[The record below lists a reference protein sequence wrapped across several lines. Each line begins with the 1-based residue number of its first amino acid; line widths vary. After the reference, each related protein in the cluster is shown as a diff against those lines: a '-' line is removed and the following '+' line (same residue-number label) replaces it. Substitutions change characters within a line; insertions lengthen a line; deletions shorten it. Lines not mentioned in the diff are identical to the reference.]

1 MKHKPLPPLEVL
13 QENFK
18 YIPSTGAL
26 ISHKT
31 GEVLQTLDSK
41 SQYYVVGFQDKD
53 WQAHRFCFYLGTKF
67 DPRDFQI
74 DHIDGNKTNNKL
86 NNLRL
91 ATNGLNQYNSKL
103 RITNRSGRKGVSYDK
118 KSKKWRSSITVNG
131 KRVPLYYGDSWD
143 EAVRE
148 REKAESSIHSEWH
161 F

>member
-1 MKHKPLPPLEVL
+1 MRYKPLPPLEVL

-18 YIPSTGAL
+18 YIRSTGAL
-26 ISHKT
+26 ISRKT
-31 GEVLQTLDSK
+31 GEVLQTLDGRG
-41 SQYYVVGFQDKD
+41 QYYVVGFQDKD
-53 WQAHRFCFYLGTKF
+53 WQAHRFCYYLGTEF

-91 ATNGLNQYNSKL
+91 ATNALNQYNAKL
-103 RITNRSGRKGVSYDK
+103 RITNRSGVKGVSYDN
-118 KSKKWRSSITVNG
+118 KSKKWRASITINQ

-148 REKAESSIHSEWH
+148 RKKAESSIHPEWH